1 MIFAE
6 NDVMNTRQ
14 AETATAPSARAQ
26 SLCGT
31 DSRKERAEPMK
42 LVCPA
47 GSLIALTAAVDNGAD
62 DVYMGIRDE
71 TNARNFAGL
80 NFDEKSIRK
89 GIQYAHA
96 HSVRVLMALNTY
108 PQPATWQK
116 WQRAVDLA
124 VDYGVDAIIVADMG
138 LMDYASKKYPQLRLH
153 LSVQG
158 SATNYEAINFVYERF
173 GITRAVLPRV
183 LSIQQIAQVI
193 NHTPVEIEAFGFGSL
208 SIMVEGRCAMS
219 SYATGESPNT
229 HGGCSP
235 AKAVRWEKNPDVS
248 GVLDSRLGGVLI
260 DRFSA
265 AERPGYPT
273 LCRGRFK
280 VNDDVYYA
288 FEEPTSLNTL
298 ELLPKLQAMG
308 VRAIKIEGRQR
319 SPSYVAL
326 VTRVW
331 RDAINACT
339 SNPETY
345 QVRPD
350 WEAALSRVA
359 EGNQCTLGAYHRT
372 WK

>member
-1 MIFAE
+1 M
-6 NDVMNTRQ
+6 
-14 AETATAPSARAQ
+14 
-26 SLCGT
+26 
-31 DSRKERAEPMK
+31 
-42 LVCPA
+42 
-47 GSLIALTAAVDNGAD
+47 
-62 DVYMGIRDE
+62 
-71 TNARNFAGL
+71 
-80 NFDEKSIRK
+80 
-89 GIQYAHA
+89 
-96 HSVRVLMALNTY
+96 
-108 PQPATWQK
+108 
-116 WQRAVDLA
+116 
-124 VDYGVDAIIVADMG
+124 DAIIVADMG
-138 LMDYASKKYPQLRLH
+138 LMHYAANKYPQLRLH

-158 SATNYEAINFVYERF
+158 SATNYEAINFVHERF

-193 NHTPVEIEAFGFGSL
+193 EHTPVEIEAFGFGSL
-208 SIMVEGRCAMS
+208 SIMVEGRCALS

-235 AKAVRWEKNPDVS
+235 AKAVRWEKKR
-248 GVLDSRLGGVLI
+248 GFLDSRLGSVLI

-280 VNDDVYYA
+280 VNDDIYYA

-298 ELLPKLQAMG
+298 ELLPRLQDMG
-308 VRAIKIEGRQR
+308 VKAIKIEGRQR

-331 RDAINACT
+331 RDAINEC
-339 SNPETY
+339 SSRPESY
-345 QVRPD
+345 QVRPA
-350 WEAALSRVA
+350 WQAALSRVA